1 MGRSPDEISRYQGT
15 IPMIA
20 GIIGSFLGG
29 FLSDRVAQKGKIN
42 VPSVDIVT
50 KRNKVNEQIYINF

>member
-1 MGRSPDEISRYQGT
+1 MMGQSADEISKYQGT

-29 FLSDRVAQKGKIN
+29 FLSDRVAKKGSVIN
-42 VPSVDIVT
+42 H
-50 KRNKVNEQIYINF
+50 